1 MIKKK
6 GGYSTYLKES
16 IDKNLFLLEA
26 GQGKHLNGNVFAMLR
41 CLETDDRWKHI
52 IPCIAV
58 LKENRQDIEQRLKQY
73 GFAKTRI
80 LVRNSDAYKRVLAT
94 AGYLVTDNSFPT
106 YMVKRKGQ
114 VYLNTWHGTPLKQLG
129 RADIANSSSIGNVQK
144 NFLAADYLLF
154 PNKYTRDIMMKD
166 YMMEKVFSGK
176 TIICDYPRNDA
187 LFDEKKRV
195 NVRNKHGLEKKK
207 VFAYMPTWRGTGRTA
222 DVDRQIKDAED
233 TIRCIESGLGK
244 DEVLFVN
251 FHFLIGDRLDYSQF
265 SNVKPFPKD
274 YETYDFLCACDVLI
288 SDYSSVMIDFA
299 QTGRSVIM
307 YMYDFDEYSRQK
319 GFYFNICSL
328 PFIKAVTVE
337 ELEKAIKSS
346 LSENGG
352 EYRLEERF
360 SNPHRGVAA
369 ETVLKL
375 MLEGDMGSL
384 EVDDYS
390 RPNDIE
396 LLYVGDLN
404 NQINCKL
411 VDKYISELS
420 DEEKSKVVIAFENE
434 VEGSSIE
441 FLKELDKK
449 VDYLRMPGKGTMS
462 RKERIAL
469 LLNRSYGLME
479 GTANTYYKRE
489 YERLFKYVNCQQL
502 SLFNTDIFYR
512 IGAIS
517 AGKKD
522 CSIRRI
528 PMAFYNRPNEVF
540 YSHPSSL
547 KRVCNRF
554 NHIIAYDSKYGM
566 EILRKNTCEGVHAHL
581 KRIRVKSKDNKVLL
595 LGKVNLRMQA
605 PGMEP
610 ERLLKISSKVY
621 GNVLTYPINW
631 YRKNKTLIGEVC
643 RIRARFVLQVEPSE
657 FKKWYS
663 SNLTSICLSDGE
675 NSLTV
680 PLMSDRSRI
689 SLKKRVH
696 EIKDSG
702 MVCELKEDFRLARL
716 MIRKE
721 NVTDSAWQ
729 SVKIAFAYLFARI
742 TFWNKPVVLFEKNCS
757 GYEESASVVFERLVD
772 DGKKNARFILDKK
785 YDYVERIK
793 PKYRKNIISRFSVS
807 HYYNMFAAGSFLS
820 SESLDH
826 ALEKKCANRLF
837 KNHILKGKKNYVF
850 LQHGVMYMVSLD
862 SEQRAFFKK
871 SENGGKQRVVVSSK
885 LEAAHFKDNTNYTDE
900 DIYICG
906 LPKFD
911 KSVRESNA
919 DKIVIMTTWRP
930 WEYVNG
936 QSDINITDY
945 YGLLNMIVRSIP
957 EKLKEKMVVLPHPL
971 IKAHVEEKLAEN
983 PDDPVWKYY
992 VSCAKYDDVLKK
1004 TSLLITDYSSIAYD
1018 AFYRGASV
1026 IFCWRDKDA
1035 CMKEYGKSAH
1045 LMLTKELAFGDVC
1058 MDESELAE
1066 SVAGSYGKNRPQ
1078 EYLKNYKKIVEFS
1091 DGNNTDRLIEAAAKD
1106 GIL

>member
-1 MIKKK
+1 MRKKK

-26 GQGKHLNGNVFAMLR
+26 GQGKHSNGSVFAMLR
-41 CLETDDRWKHI
+41 CLETDERWKHI
-52 IPCIAV
+52 KPCIAV
-58 LKENRQDIEQRLKQY
+58 LKENQQEIKQRLKHY
-73 GFAKTRI
+73 GLTRTKT

-154 PNKYTRDIMMKD
+154 PNEYTRDIMMKD
-166 YMMEKVFSGK
+166 YMIEKVFGGK

-195 NVRNKHGLEKKK
+195 NLRKQYGLEGKK

-233 TIRCIESGLGK
+233 TIRCIEAGLGE
-244 DEVLFVN
+244 DEVLYVN
-251 FHFLIGDRLDYSQF
+251 FHFLIGDRLDYSKF
-265 SNVKPFPKD
+265 DRVKPFPKQ
-274 YETYDFLCACDVLI
+274 YETYDFLCACDILI

-307 YMYDFDEYSRQK
+307 YMYDFDEYVRQK
-319 GFYFNICSL
+319 GFYFDICSL
-328 PFIKAVTVE
+328 PFIKAFTAE
-337 ELEKAIKSS
+337 ELKRAISNSVSAKDDGYS
-346 LSENGG
+346 
-352 EYRLEERF
+352 LEEKL
-360 SNPHRGVAA
+360 SNPQRGIASKA
-369 ETVLKL
+369 VLKL
-375 MLEGDMGSL
+375 MLEGDMGSM
-384 EVDDYS
+384 EVTDYS
-390 RPNDIE
+390 EPNNIE
-396 LLYVGDLN
+396 LVYVGDLN

-411 VDKYISELS
+411 VDKYISGLS
-420 DEEKSKVVIAFENE
+420 DETKAKTVIAFENE
-434 VEGSSIE
+434 VEGLSIE
-441 FLKELDKK
+441 FLKELDNK

-469 LLNRSYGLME
+469 LLNRSYGLMPN
-479 GTANTYYKRE
+479 TANTYYERE
-489 YERLFKYVNCQQL
+489 YERLFKHVNCCRI

-517 AGKKD
+517 AGKKNS
-522 CSIRRI
+522 SIHLI
-528 PMAFYNRPNEVF
+528 PMAFYNRPNEIF

-547 KRVCNRF
+547 SRVCNRF
-554 NHIIAYDSKYGM
+554 NRTITYDPEYGM
-566 EILRKNTCEGVHAHL
+566 EILRENTCEGVHAVL

-595 LGKVNLRMQA
+595 CGKVKLSMQGT
-605 PGMEP
+605 GMEP
-610 ERLLKISSKVY
+610 EGMLKISSKVY

-631 YRKNKTLIGEVC
+631 YRKQTALKGGIC
-643 RIRARFVLQVEPSE
+643 RIRARFALIAESAE
-657 FKKWYS
+657 FKNWYS
-663 SNLTSICLSDGE
+663 SNLISIGLSDGK
-675 NSLTV
+675 NKITV

-696 EIKDSG
+696 EIEDSEL
-702 MVCELKEDFRLARL
+702 VCELKEDFRLARL
-716 MIRKE
+716 MIRKK
-721 NVTDSAWQ
+721 NVTDAAWQ
-729 SVKIAFAYLFARI
+729 RAKIACAYLLAKI
-742 TFWNKPVVLFEKNCS
+742 TFWRKPVVLFEKNCS
-757 GYEESASVVFERLVD
+757 GYEESASVVFERLMD
-772 DGKKNARFILDKK
+772 TGKKNARFILDKK
-785 YDYVERIK
+785 YDHVEKIK
-793 PKYRKNIISRFSVS
+793 PKYRKNIISRFSMA
-807 HYYNMFAAGSFLS
+807 HYYNIFAAGSFLS

-837 KNHILKGKKNYVF
+837 KKHILQGKKNYVF

-885 LEAAHFKDNTNYTDE
+885 LEAAHFIDNTNYTDE

-911 KSVRESNA
+911 RCIQEDCA
-919 DKIVIMTTWRP
+919 EQIVVMTTWRP

-936 QSDINITDY
+936 QDSINDTGY
-945 YGLLNMIVRSIP
+945 YDLLRMIVCSIP
-957 EKLKEKMVVLPHPL
+957 EKLKGKLIVLPHPL
-971 IKAHVEEKLAEN
+971 IKSQVEEKLAEN
-983 PDDPVWKYY
+983 PEDPVWKYY
-992 VSCAKYDDVLKK
+992 VAGRKYDDILKK
-1004 TSLLITDYSSIAYD
+1004 TSLLVTDYSSIAYD

-1035 CMKEYGKSAH
+1035 CMREYGKSAH
-1045 LMLTKELAFGDVC
+1045 LMLTRELAFGDVC
-1058 MDESELAE
+1058 MNESEIAE
-1066 SVAGSYGKNRPQ
+1066 SVADSYGKTRRP
-1078 EYLKNYKKIVEFS
+1078 EYVRNYRQIVEFS
-1091 DGNNTDRLIEAAAKD
+1091 DGRNTDRLIKAATED